1 MICYDYTPAWEKM
14 AVAES
19 GRKQNYGWVSVL
31 LDPVVCERARCL
43 RSKYSWRQQLALQR
57 VHTAPG
63 NFILGRYEW
72 LDQTQWSVTV
82 QAPESPLP
90 ASPRQKG
97 VLCPF

>member
-1 MICYDYTPAWEKM
+1 MGKNV

-31 LDPVVCERARCL
+31 LDPVVCERALACAPNIAGGN
-43 RSKYSWRQQLALQR
+43 SSHYSVCT

-90 ASPRQKG
+90 ASPVKRS
-97 VLCPF
+97 PF